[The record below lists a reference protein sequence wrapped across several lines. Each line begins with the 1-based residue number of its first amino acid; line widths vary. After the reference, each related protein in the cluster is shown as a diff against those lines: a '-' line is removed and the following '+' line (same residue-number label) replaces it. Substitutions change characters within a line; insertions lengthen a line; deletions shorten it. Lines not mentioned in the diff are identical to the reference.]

1 MAYEAKKLNN
11 IAGST
16 GKSNFWV
23 YSDAGAPLESPPDAG
38 NTLATI
44 DADNYF
50 AASTAHGVRLNDCFL
65 LVGTDGCALG
75 WMGTLTATTSIITTV
90 TAIT

>member
-1 MAYEAKKLNN
+1 MAYSGSKLNN
-11 IAGST
+11 IAGSM
-16 GKSNFWV
+16 GQSNLWV
-23 YSDAGAPLESPPDAG
+23 YSDDG

-65 LVGTDGCALG
+65 LVGSDGCALG

>member
-1 MAYEAKKLNN
+1 MAYSATKLNN
-11 IAGST
+11 IAGSM
-16 GKSNFWV
+16 GQSNLWI
-23 YSDAGAPLESPPDAG
+23 YSDDD

-50 AASTAHGVRLNDCFL
+50 ANATEMCVRLNDCFL
-65 LVGTDGCALG
+65 LVGSDGCALG

-90 TAIT
+90 TAIS

>member
-1 MAYEAKKLNN
+1 MAFDASKLNN
-11 IAGST
+11 NAGSM
-16 GKSNFWV
+16 GQSNFWI
-23 YSDAGAPLESPPDAG
+23 YSDDS

-50 AASTAHGVRLNDCFL
+50 ANSGLNGVRLNDCFL
-65 LVGTDGCALG
+65 LVGSDGCALG
-75 WMGTLTATTSIITTV
+75 WLGTLTTTTSIITTV